1 MSESLQDQLAKVR
14 ADFQTLSDATS
25 AEWKRALG
33 EGWKWDPDE
42 LDAFFTRLS
51 RASEQFRVILRRK
64 WELER
69 KLYGPKAP

>member
-1 MSESLQDQLAKVR
+1 MAESLQDQLAKVR

-25 AEWKRALG
+25 VEWKRALS

-42 LDAFFTRLS
+42 LDAFFTRLN
-51 RASEQFRVILRRK
+51 RASEQFREILRKK